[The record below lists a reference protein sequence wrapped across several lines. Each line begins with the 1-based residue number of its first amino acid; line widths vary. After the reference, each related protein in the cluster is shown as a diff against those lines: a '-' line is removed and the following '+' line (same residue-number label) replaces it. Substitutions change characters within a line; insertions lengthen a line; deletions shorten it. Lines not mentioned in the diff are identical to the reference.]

1 MLRSQ
6 FFCLVVILFI
16 LINTDLSEA
25 KGGRGGGRGRSRGGG
40 WSGGSYGGSFGW
52 ENIWYIVAS
61 VAGVILFVCLL
72 WCCINNCDDD
82 EDDSNQHLNQR
93 SIAMA
98 QNQQRQQNNVNEAA
112 INLHRSIVMEHNRQ
126 QPQSNVNETDISQS
140 ISHSRK
146 QFLENL
152 PQNTYYGTKLSPT
165 HLSYPIAPR
174 NVPSN
179 GLNQPNS
186 ISETI
191 SMSPTYLPQPLPS
204 APENHNLNTNDSEQN
219 GLISSSTH
227 LPYPIRP
234 YDAPPPYPGNP
245 NGEWING
252 SWVTNQL

>member
-1 MLRSQ
+1 L
-6 FFCLVVILFI
+6 
-16 LINTDLSEA
+16 
-25 KGGRGGGRGRSRGGG
+25 
-40 WSGGSYGGSFGW
+40 
-52 ENIWYIVAS
+52 YIVGAG
-61 VAGVILFVCLL
+61 AGVFFLVCICVCLY
-72 WCCINNCDDD
+72 NDDD
-82 EDDSNQHLNQR
+82 DDDHLDQR

-126 QPQSNVNETDISQS
+126 QPQSNVNETEINRQPV
-140 ISHSRK
+140 ISHPRN
-146 QFLENL
+146 QFQENH

-191 SMSPTYLPQPLPS
+191 SMSPPYLSQPLPMWPS
-204 APENHNLNTNDSEQN
+204 APENHNLNTNDDEQN

-252 SWVTNQL
+252 SWVTNHL

>member
-6 FFCLVVILFI
+6 FFCLVVIFFI

-40 WSGGSYGGSFGW
+40 WSGGSSGGPIYW
-52 ENIWYIVAS
+52 EIFFYVACAA
-61 VAGVILFVCLL
+61 VGMILLVRLCFCLSDY
-72 WCCINNCDDD
+72 CDDD
-82 EDDSNQHLNQR
+82 ENDSNQHLNQR

-98 QNQQRQQNNVNEAA
+98 QNRQRQQNNVNEAA
-112 INLHRSIVMEHNRQ
+112 INLHRSIVTEHNRQ

-152 PQNTYYGTKLSPT
+152 PQNSYHGTKLSPT

-191 SMSPTYLPQPLPS
+191 SMPPTYLPQQLPS
-204 APENHNLNTNDSEQN
+204 APENHNLNTNYNEQN

-227 LPYPIRP
+227 LPYPITP

-245 NGEWING
+245 NGAWING
-252 SWVTNQL
+252 SWENDL